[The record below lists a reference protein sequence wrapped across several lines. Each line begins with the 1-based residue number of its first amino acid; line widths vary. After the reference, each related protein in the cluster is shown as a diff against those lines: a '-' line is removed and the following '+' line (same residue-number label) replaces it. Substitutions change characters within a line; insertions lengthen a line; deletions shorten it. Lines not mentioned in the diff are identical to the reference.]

1 MENAYKTKVQKT
13 PERTRTRVK
22 IFFKSQDQP
31 SSLMGKKKKEK
42 ETSFDVNE
50 NSKFSSLG
58 TEPILWYV
66 N

>member
-1 MENAYKTKVQKT
+1 MENAYKTKVQKN
-13 PERTRTRVK
+13 PERTRVK

-31 SSLMGKKKKEK
+31 SSLMEKKKKK

-50 NSKFSSLG
+50 NSEFSSLG